1 MYYVYKHINDKNEII
16 YVGLTTNMWNRQN
29 THLQK
34 SKWRN
39 EINKI
44 EYCEL
49 KNKNSMEFLEIYL
62 INKFMPKYNVKDKN
76 GYDLSWMDEGC
87 SNFKFKEYKH
97 GDVVKIEYNTKKE
110 YKKNIVKHKENVLHK
125 PNQMISINKTTL
137 TPLQN
142 SIIDL
147 FLYVMQEYK
156 LNNISTQS
164 EDMFDEFFELDIY
177 KYRKLIKNGDK
188 FEHKFLKETT
198 EKIANIKIETRD
210 RYKFESMVLFPNVS
224 YSLEDG
230 IISFKAN
237 SELIIAMFGNKK
249 IIREDKLTKDIEAY
263 YTSYDHVDLNRDSH
277 LTGIEIN
284 MCQELMRYKY
294 LYDLNKNKSYT
305 IDDFKDICGIKSNN
319 NRYIRKT
326 IIECFKRVNEYLD
339 YKLNLEFKLG
349 KHNRI
354 TLITITP
361 LGV

>member
-1 MYYVYKHINDKNEII
+1 
-16 YVGLTTNMWNRQN
+16 MWNRQN

-44 EYCEL
+44 EYYEL

-177 KYRKLIKNGDK
+177 KYRKL
-188 FEHKFLKETT
+188 
-198 EKIANIKIETRD
+198 
-210 RYKFESMVLFPNVS
+210 
-224 YSLEDG
+224 
-230 IISFKAN
+230 
-237 SELIIAMFGNKK
+237 
-249 IIREDKLTKDIEAY
+249 
-263 YTSYDHVDLNRDSH
+263 LNLSH
-277 LTGIEIN
+277 LRFAKKWEILEKFGRLHYPYSQRVVQTPIIPRN
-284 MCQELMRYKY
+284 
-294 LYDLNKNKSYT
+294 LYCSGNA
-305 IDDFKDICGIKSNN
+305 FDIFS
-319 NRYIRKT
+319 
-326 IIECFKRVNEYLD
+326 
-339 YKLNLEFKLG
+339 
-349 KHNRI
+349 
-354 TLITITP
+354 
-361 LGV
+361 